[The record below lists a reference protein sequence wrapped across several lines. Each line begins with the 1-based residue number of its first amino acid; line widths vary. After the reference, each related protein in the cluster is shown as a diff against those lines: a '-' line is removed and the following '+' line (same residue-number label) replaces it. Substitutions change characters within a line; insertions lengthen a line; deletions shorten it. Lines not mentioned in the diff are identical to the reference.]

1 MIIHFKIEMT
11 VPNSKM
17 TIVKFVMKLLLT
29 EGLLLLFVPNSDSNV
44 SVSVFFLIFSFTI
57 KLINTN
63 YSNRRVNDSS

>member
-29 EGLLLLFVPNSDSNV
+29 EGLLLLFVPNSNSIV

>member
-17 TIVKFVMKLLLT
+17 TIVKFIMKLLLT
-29 EGLLLLFVPNSDSNV
+29 EGLLLLFVPNSNSNV

>member
-1 MIIHFKIEMT
+1 MT

-29 EGLLLLFVPNSDSNV
+29 EGLLLLFVPNSNSNV

>member
-17 TIVKFVMKLLLT
+17 TIFKFFMKLLLT
-29 EGLLLLFVPNSDSNV
+29 EWLLLLFLPNSNSNV

>member
-29 EGLLLLFVPNSDSNV
+29 EGLLLLFVPNSNSNI

>member
-29 EGLLLLFVPNSDSNV
+29 EGLLLLFVPNSNSNV

>member
-1 MIIHFKIEMT
+1 MIIHFKMEMT

-29 EGLLLLFVPNSDSNV
+29 EGLLLLFVPNSNSNV

>member
-29 EGLLLLFVPNSDSNV
+29 EGLLLLFVPNSNSNV
-44 SVSVFFLIFSFTI
+44 FVSVFFLIFSFTI

>member
-1 MIIHFKIEMT
+1 MT

-17 TIVKFVMKLLLT
+17 TIVKFIMKLLLT
-29 EGLLLLFVPNSDSNV
+29 EGLLLLFVPNSNSNV